1 MRTWLVYALMFPAF
15 LAAGRD
21 IETAPS
27 LPATAP
33 AAPTAIPAAPPTAGL
48 EELLHVQTSVQKTV
62 EKVRSSVVAIE
73 TGDGTASGVIIGED
87 GLILTA
93 AHVAETPGRE
103 FRVVLEDG
111 TSVKAL
117 TLGLDKTT
125 DAALMRMKD
134 ASKKWPFVT
143 VSRDVAKVQPGT
155 WCFAM
160 GHPGGFDKARGV
172 VLRVGK
178 VIRQTANSLQTDCVL
193 MGGDSGGPLFNLT
206 GEVIGVHSQI
216 WEGRDE
222 NMHVSMAP
230 FLRSWDALKGSQVIR
245 IWSTG
250 SGGFL
255 GVATAMTDKGSL
267 EVVDVI
273 ASSPADKAGLH
284 IGDVILKLN
293 DEAMT
298 DQPQFSNAVRIKAA
312 GDAIKLRLRSG
323 ETEREVSITLGTK
336 PKDEG

>member
-1 MRTWLVYALMFPAF
+1 MRTWLVYALMFTAF

-21 IETAPS
+21 IDSAAEPRALPS
-27 LPATAP
+27 
-33 AAPTAIPAAPPTAGL
+33 TAGL
-48 EELLHVQTSVQKTV
+48 EELLRVQTSVQKTV
-62 EKVRSSVVAIE
+62 ARVRPAVVAIE
-73 TGDGTASGVIIGED
+73 TGDGTASGVIISED

-103 FRVVLEDG
+103 YRVVLEG
-111 TSVKAL
+111 GAAVKGV

-134 ASKKWPFVT
+134 STKKWPFVS
-143 VSRDVAKVQPGT
+143 VSRDVAKVQPGE
-155 WCFAM
+155 WCFAL

-178 VIRQTANSLQTDCVL
+178 IIRQTANSLQTDCVL

-206 GEVIGVHSQI
+206 GEVIGIHSQI

-222 NMHVSMAP
+222 NMHISMAP
-230 FLRSWDALKGSQVIR
+230 FLRSWDAMKSSQVIR
-245 IWSTG
+245 VWGTG

-255 GVATAMTDKGSL
+255 GVATAMSEKDNQGRL
-267 EVVDVI
+267 EIVDVI
-273 ASSPADKAGLH
+273 VDSPAAKAGLH
-284 IGDVILKLN
+284 IGDIILSLN
-293 DEAMT
+293 EEVVT
-298 DQPQFSNAVRIKAA
+298 TQPQFSNAVRIKAA
-312 GDAIKLRLRSG
+312 GDVIKLRVLSG
-323 ETEREVSITLGTK
+323 ETARELSITLGTK